1 MPEIPVKIPV
11 AEISQSEVLISPVS
25 PLSPK
30 MKRPAVWKLA
40 AMEPAP
46 SKKAALS
53 TSNPPTIKR
62 SLMVS
67 MVLEVAVATPKR
79 EYAAE
84 AKPPTC
90 KVLPVRRYEAEA
102 VPWTSKVV
110 EGAWPMPIKKPARLM
125 VRLASNVMELT
136 NSSKSKEL
144 DDTPPPAV
152 AQVKVPDPFVV
163 NL

>member
-1 MPEIPVKIPV
+1 MPRLPVVISKPVEEEAPPEMVIRPSVVRVPIPERLPV

-40 AMEPAP
+40 AMEAAP

-62 SLMVS
+62 SLIVS
-67 MVLEVAVATPKR
+67 IVLEVAVATPNL

-90 KVLPVRRYEAEA
+90 NVLPVRRYEAEA
-102 VPWTSKVV
+102 VPWTSARPEETNKARPVEENVV
-110 EGAWPMPIKKPARLM
+110 EPEK
-125 VRLASNVMELT
+125 VLA
-136 NSSKSKEL
+136 
-144 DDTPPPAV
+144 P
-152 AQVKVPDPFVV
+152 VPV
-163 NL
+163 